1 MAQGSSQVDF
11 QVLNDL
17 RQKFPEVPEVVVS
30 RCMLQHNN
38 NLDACCAVLSQEST
52 KYLYGEGDLSLTDET
67 GIAGL
72 RNHMTSL
79 NLDLQ
84 SQYHEVRDGSRMN
97 GSSRTLTHS
106 ISDGHLQEGQS
117 NNELYPHEPQT
128 APANVPSN
136 FNVFGVPNNPSNPG
150 HQFGLH
156 LGSKSSS
163 GLQTPRFNPIM
174 VTLAPNIQSTRNTP
188 TSLHIHGGPQPVL
201 NSPHGNSIYIRPY
214 FTSQS
219 GTTRQTP
226 QQPGWMS
233 QIPTQQQVFHPS
245 QPNPW
250 TTLPSSYTQSHT
262 SAQSNQH
269 GHQTSHVYM
278 PISSPTTP
286 QAPVL
291 HSSAGGS
298 QPSTQ
303 YNIQNIST
311 GPRKNQIEIKLE
323 PPQRSNPN
331 MLRSQS
337 SRSSTNPST
346 LNTPTRNQP
355 TVYIASPPST
365 DEMISRNQPKV
376 YISAPGGDDQVVR
389 NQPTLFISTNPGAA
403 SAARNVSGQ
412 VSMGPAFIHH
422 HPPKS
427 RAHGNNSSASSPRV
441 VVTQPNTKYTFK
453 ITVSPNKPPAVS
465 PGVVSP
471 TFEHTNLLPFAESDG
486 IHHLTDPVVGHDRI
500 SDARKL
506 SVGSDDAAYTQALL
520 VHQKA
525 RMERLHRELEV
536 QKKKLDKLKTEV
548 NEMENNLT
556 RRRLNRSNSLS
567 QVPSLE
573 EMQQLRSCN
582 RQLQIDIDC
591 LTKEIDLFQARGPH
605 FDPSAI
611 HNFYDNIGFLGPVPP
626 KPKGTASVDQRS
638 TVKTPK
644 NVPDTEEDEGAHW
657 NCTACTFLNHPALNR
672 CEQCDM
678 PRHY

>member
-30 RCMLQHNN
+30 RCMQQNNN

-52 KYLYGEGDLSLTDET
+52 KYLYGEGDFSFSEESD
-67 GIAGL
+67 IGL

-84 SQYHEVRDGSRMN
+84 SQYHDGRDGSRMN

-106 ISDGHLQEGQS
+106 ISDGHLQGGQS
-117 NNELYPHEPQT
+117 NELYQQEPQT

-136 FNVFGVPNNPSNPG
+136 FNVFGMANTIHASNPG

-163 GLQTPRFNPIM
+163 GLQSPRFNPIM
-174 VTLAPNIQSTRNTP
+174 VTLGPNIQSNRNTP
-188 TSLHIHGGPQPVL
+188 TSLHIHGGPPPVL

-214 FTSQS
+214 ITSQS
-219 GTTRQTP
+219 GTPRQTP

-233 QIPTQQQVFHPS
+233 QIPTQVYQPS

-262 SAQSNQH
+262 SAQSNQQ

-291 HSSAGGS
+291 HSSGGNT
-298 QPSTQ
+298 QPSTL

-323 PPQRSNPN
+323 PPQRSNS
-331 MLRSQS
+331 MLRSTN
-337 SRSSTNPST
+337 SRSSTNPSS
-346 LNTPTRNQP
+346 LSSHTRNQP
-355 TVYIASPPST
+355 TVYFASPPNS

-376 YISAPGGDDQVVR
+376 YISGPGGDDQVLR
-389 NQPTLFISTNPGAA
+389 NQPTLFISANSGPAA
-403 SAARNVSGQ
+403 TARNVSGQ

-427 RAHGNNSSASSPRV
+427 RALGNNATSPRV

-471 TFEHTNLLPFAESDG
+471 TFEPTNLLPFAESEG
-486 IHHLTDPVVGHDRI
+486 IGLTDPVLVHDRMND
-500 SDARKL
+500 SRKP
-506 SVGSDDAAYTQALL
+506 SIGSDDAAYTQALL

-536 QKKKLDKLKTEV
+536 QKKKLNKLKTEV

-556 RRRLNRSNSLS
+556 RRRLNRSNSVS
-567 QVPSLE
+567 QIPSLE

-626 KPKGTASVDQRS
+626 KPKGTASVEQRS

-644 NVPDTEEDEGAHW
+644 NVPDMEEDEGSQW